1 MDPLTSDENT
11 KQLLDEVEHNMNY
24 QCQGLSYL
32 PKLRAKAD
40 NKGMKMIIYDIMQ
53 KPNLIID
60 LLYIFQTICKRGN
73 FALGVPKFENTRWMR
88 GLETGK
94 ALNSQL

>member
-1 MDPLTSDENT
+1 MDPLISDKNT

-40 NKGMKMIIYDIMQ
+40 QQRDENDNLWYHAKTKFNNWFIIHFLNNLQ
-53 KPNLIID
+53 KRTL
-60 LLYIFQTICKRGN
+60 CSGCAK
-73 FALGVPKFENTRWMR
+73 VWEH
-88 GLETGK
+88 
-94 ALNSQL
+94 

>member
-1 MDPLTSDENT
+1 MDPPTSDENT

-60 LLYIFQTICKRGN
+60 LLYIF
-73 FALGVPKFENTRWMR
+73 
-88 GLETGK
+88 
-94 ALNSQL
+94 

>member
-1 MDPLTSDENT
+1 MTHKQFSSQYQLMDPLTSDENT
-11 KQLLDEVEHNMNY
+11 KQLLDEVEQNMNY

-60 LLYIFQTICKRGN
+60 LLYN
-73 FALGVPKFENTRWMR
+73 F
-88 GLETGK
+88 
-94 ALNSQL
+94 